1 MFRDFFFFYSEFR
14 PVQDSSACR
23 DRGQQRHRLG
33 GYVREIMVNLRF
45 ELVMVVA
52 IGKASPWESVPL
64 SNDSREKAD
73 RVEITSHQW
82 NTKRMR
88 MVC

>member
-1 MFRDFFFFYSEFR
+1 
-14 PVQDSSACR
+14 
-23 DRGQQRHRLG
+23 
-33 GYVREIMVNLRF
+33 MVNLRF